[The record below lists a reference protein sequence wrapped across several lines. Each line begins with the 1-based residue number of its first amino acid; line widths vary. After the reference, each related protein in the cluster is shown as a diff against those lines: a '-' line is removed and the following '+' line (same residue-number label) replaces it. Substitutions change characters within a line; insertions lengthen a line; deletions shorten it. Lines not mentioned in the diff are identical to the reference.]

1 MADNDRHIPGG
12 TMTNDNVLSHEDIL
26 HLISMKEIF
35 GGFAHE
41 VAQPLNAIMIA
52 SQVIQL
58 KLDRS
63 GLSDEE
69 KNFLVQKLALVS
81 SQVNR
86 AAQIVESLRA
96 FARGTGP
103 RKDKIDIRTAF
114 ERVYGLMGQQFIGRG
129 IELSWES
136 GESLPQTGGEP
147 NILEG
152 VLVQGLAFVRD
163 TVEAL
168 GKWHDEKGIDFKR
181 MAHVRLVPVNGNSAM
196 HAAWNSGEFPEK
208 TQPVDTASHA
218 GLCTARSVLSS
229 IGGSLQTSRE
239 ALLIIFP

>member
-1 MADNDRHIPGG
+1 MQTGNA
-12 TMTNDNVLSHEDIL
+12 LSLEDIL
-26 HLISMKEIF
+26 HLISIKEIF

-69 KNFLVQKLALVS
+69 RTFLVQKLSLVS

-96 FARGTGP
+96 FTRGS
-103 RKDKIDIRTAF
+103 RLKADKADLRTAF
-114 ERVYGLMGQQFIGRG
+114 EKVHGLMGQQFIGRG
-129 IELSWES
+129 IELTWEADD
-136 GESLPQTGGEP
+136 SLPEIHREL
-147 NILEG
+147 NIVEG
-152 VLVQGLAFVRD
+152 ILVQGLAFARD

-168 GKWHDEKGIDFKR
+168 GKWHDEKGFVYSR
-181 MAHVRLVPVNGNSAM
+181 SVLVRLSPANGRPAVRASWSLGKFPDNLQSIDI
-196 HAAWNSGEFPEK
+196 AA
-208 TQPVDTASHA
+208 HA
-218 GLCTARSVLSS
+218 GLSTARSLLSS
-229 IGGSLQTSRE
+229 FGGVVQKSPN
-239 ALLIIFP
+239 AILITFP